1 MAIVGKNASVAGVEV
16 DLLCLSPDRRRVVV
30 VEVKARRVG
39 AGYQPPL
46 ESAVDARKLH
56 RLRRA
61 ARAATA
67 KLNAPADAWRIDVVT
82 LQWSGNRCA
91 QLRWLVDCAPR

>member
-1 MAIVGKNASVAGVEV
+1 MLARNARVAGVEV
-16 DLLCLSPDRRRVVV
+16 DLLCLSPDRRCVVV

-39 AGYQPPL
+39 PGYRPPV
-46 ESAVDARKLH
+46 EAAVDAAKLR

-61 ARAATA
+61 AIVAAA
-67 KLNAPADAWRIDVVT
+67 RLKAPPGAWRIDVVT
-82 LQWSGNRCA
+82 LQWSSDSCA